1 MQIDQLI
8 IYKNISQDVDVLKC
22 LSFVEDESLI
32 NESEFISQLLILA
45 EKYELHGQLFQSLL
59 TYINENYSASNAI
72 GVVDECIEPT
82 LKKMGYESLIP
93 KLKEQIIKSQEEKEM
108 ENSWNLSDGEKAKIL
123 INSGNNEAKSKNKK
137 ESYELYK

>member
-59 TYINENYSASNAI
+59 TYLLAYHENTFTLALERKKEIPDS
-72 GVVDECIEPT
+72 
-82 LKKMGYESLIP
+82 LKKVVCHDFEYLFIFVVLKYPKFIVFFHTALLIYQNDST
-93 KLKEQIIKSQEEKEM
+93 L
-108 ENSWNLSDGEKAKIL
+108 
-123 INSGNNEAKSKNKK
+123 
-137 ESYELYK
+137 

>member
-45 EKYELHGQLFQSLL
+45 EKYELHGQLFQSL
-59 TYINENYSASNAI
+59 
-72 GVVDECIEPT
+72 
-82 LKKMGYESLIP
+82 
-93 KLKEQIIKSQEEKEM
+93 
-108 ENSWNLSDGEKAKIL
+108 
-123 INSGNNEAKSKNKK
+123 
-137 ESYELYK
+137 